1 MRSGSRCLL
10 GWRCVIETNA
20 GANRQPPRAS
30 QRGIHP
36 IRPHFVRPYRV
47 ASISDRGLRVSN
59 GRRFI
64 VSTPGPSVDSTT
76 SVTEGTTTTLGSVT
90 TTTVAATTTVATS
103 STTTTAPTTTT
114 TTVYYAAAVS
124 LYPPAGV
131 WFGHV
136 SAGAPTSV
144 QFDLACWYFGD
155 LAWEVADTYGDTAEN
170 DYYVVN
176 QNPTLRTVPVGP
188 GAVVHHIDAMSLGHD
203 PIPYSDWLLEP
214 EGYLTCPFDFCPLW
228 LYVND
233 GEVTEIV
240 EQYVP

>member
-1 MRSGSRCLL
+1 M
-10 GWRCVIETNA
+10 
-20 GANRQPPRAS
+20 
-30 QRGIHP
+30 
-36 IRPHFVRPYRV
+36 

-64 VSTPGPSVDSTT
+64 VVVAFVGLVVAACSSTPGPSVDSTT

-124 LYPPAGV
+124 LYPPEALASDGASGSGCTPGAGQLPAGV